1 MLGRFCIFII
11 SLVSITLPLRAQDQ
25 IIPSCTAE
33 TLTDKKV
40 TLPND
45 VRGHISVFVVGFS
58 RKSKDPA
65 NAWSKRLQEEFAG
78 NPNVAVYEVAHL
90 QGAPRLLRGMIVSGM
105 RKGVPPEQEE
115 RFLVVTEKEDEW
127 KRWANFTEP
136 DNAYVLILNKSAEA
150 TWRTHESLN
159 DKILEYTKAEVLTL
173 NAH

>member
-1 MLGRFCIFII
+1 MTFADTF
-11 SLVSITLPLRAQDQ
+11 P
-25 IIPSCTAE
+25 
-33 TLTDKKV
+33 
-40 TLPND
+40 
-45 VRGHISVFVVGFS
+45 FS
-58 RKSKDPA
+58 WWAS
-65 NAWSKRLQEEFAG
+65 AG
-78 NPNVAVYEVAHL
+78 NRKILPMPGARDCEKSSQAIHVAVYEVAHL

-127 KRWANFTEP
+127 KRWANFREP